1 MTAILAG
8 AEERVDELGKGKM
21 SLNNTLKNPG

>member
-8 AEERVDELGKGKM
+8 AEEVVDGLEKGKITFY
-21 SLNNTLKNPG
+21 TLKNPG